1 MASGDFKVTYRA
13 DLDIFQTLWLKIWMG
28 ILFLIL
34 MAFPFLIDRYYV
46 AIVNSAAIAAIGAL
60 GLNVLIGYTG
70 QVSIGHAAFLAI
82 GAYGS
87 VVLTDKC
94 GLPFLVALPLSGALA
109 ALGGLV
115 IAIPSLRLR
124 GLYIAM
130 ATLAF
135 NFIIEFVIAHWEMVG
150 ADVGIEVQSAH
161 VLGLEINSEIKFYFL
176 VMVILSLV
184 VFFTRNLFRTKIG
197 RSFIAI
203 RDRDLSAELIGINIS
218 RYKVLSFTIGS
229 FYAGIAGSLFAHYTN
244 YITPENFSVT
254 ISIEYLAMVIMGG
267 LGSIVGTLFGALFI
281 TLIPEGIRMVTDLLR
296 ESYPVFSEKI
306 VDFNLGIS
314 GLIIVCFLIFEPEGL
329 YGIWK
334 NIKTYFKTWPYKY

>member
-1 MASGDFKVTYRA
+1 MASGDFKVSYRA
-13 DLDIFQTLWLKIWMG
+13 DLDIFQTLWIKIWMG
-28 ILFLIL
+28 ILFFIL

-60 GLNVLIGYTG
+60 GLNILIGYTG

-82 GAYGS
+82 GAYVS
-87 VVLTDKC
+87 VILTGKC
-94 GLPFLVALPLSGALA
+94 GLPFLVALPLSGVLA
-109 ALGGLV
+109 AFGGLV

-130 ATLAF
+130 ATLAY
-135 NFIIEFVIAHWEMVG
+135 NFIIEFIVAHWEMVG
-150 ADVGIEVQSAH
+150 ADVGIEVESAH
-161 VLGLEINSEIKFYFL
+161 ILGLEINTETRFYFL
-176 VMVILSLV
+176 VIVILSLV
-184 VFFTRNLFRTKIG
+184 VFFTRNLLRTKIG

-203 RDRDLSAELIGINIS
+203 RDRDLSAELIGINIAK
-218 RYKVLSFTIGS
+218 YKVLSFTIGS

-254 ISIEYLAMVIMGG
+254 ISIEYIAIVIMGG

-281 TLIPEGIRMVTDLLR
+281 SLIPEGIRMVTDMLR
-296 ESYPVFSEKI
+296 DSYPMVAERF
-306 VDFNLGIS
+306 VDFNLGIF